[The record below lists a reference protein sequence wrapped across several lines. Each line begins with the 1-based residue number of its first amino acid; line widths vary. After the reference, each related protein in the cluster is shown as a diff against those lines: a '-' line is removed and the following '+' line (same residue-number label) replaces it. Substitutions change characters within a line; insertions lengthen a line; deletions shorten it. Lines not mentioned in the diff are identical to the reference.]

1 MEKRMNAAAETLIR
15 HTFQQSGEGR
25 MHFGQ
30 VVAALLEAGVESYGV
45 DYRAARVT
53 YFLPDGDTLDLAL
66 EGEPAAVAGAFSAEA
81 LIAAIRAA
89 QRGDVMYPQFKK
101 LSQAAGCIGYTV
113 WLSGRHVSYY
123 GRNGEVHIEHF
134 PS

>member
-1 MEKRMNAAAETLIR
+1 MNAAAETLIR
-15 HTFQQSGEGR
+15 HTFQQSGDGR
-25 MHFGQ
+25 LHFGQ

-53 YFLPDGDTLDLAL
+53 YYLPDGDTLDLAL
-66 EGEPAAVAGAFSAEA
+66 EGEPAAVASEFSAAA

-101 LSQAAGCIGYTV
+101 LSQGAGCIGYTV

-123 GRNGEVHIEHF
+123 GRRGEVHIEHF
-134 PS
+134 PT

>member
-1 MEKRMNAAAETLIR
+1 MKPAVETLIR
-15 HTFQQSGEGR
+15 HIFQQSGDGR

>member
-1 MEKRMNAAAETLIR
+1 MKTAVETLIR
-15 HTFQQSGEGR
+15 HTFQQSNDGR

-53 YFLPDGDTLDLAL
+53 YYLPDGDTLDLAL
-66 EGEPAAVAGAFSAEA
+66 EGEPVAVAGEFSAAA
-81 LIAAIRAA
+81 LITAIRGA

-113 WLSGRHVSYY
+113 WLSGRHVSYF
-123 GRNGEVHIEHF
+123 GRRGEEYIEQF

>member
-1 MEKRMNAAAETLIR
+1 MNTAVETLIR
-15 HTFQQSGEGR
+15 HTFQQSNDGR

-53 YFLPDGDTLDLAL
+53 YYLPDGDTLDLAL
-66 EGEPAAVAGAFSAEA
+66 EGEPVAVAGEFSAAA
-81 LIAAIRAA
+81 LITAIRGA

-113 WLSGRHVSYY
+113 WLSGRHVSYF
-123 GRNGEVHIEHF
+123 GRRGEVHIEHF